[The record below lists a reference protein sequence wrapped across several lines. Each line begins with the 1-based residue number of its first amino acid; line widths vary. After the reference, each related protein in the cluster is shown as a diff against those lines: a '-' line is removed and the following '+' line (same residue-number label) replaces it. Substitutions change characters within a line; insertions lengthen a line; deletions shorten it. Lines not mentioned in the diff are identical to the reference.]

1 MRRITQAKAKKI
13 LSDVPEE
20 KAFHFYEAIDVHTGK
35 RARSLVEFC
44 KSLPELSTKSIEFHT
59 ERADFEKWIG
69 FLQDNTLASQIA
81 KLRSRQVS
89 GEALRTELYN
99 LVRKRVQ
106 DLQARLE
113 S

>member
-1 MRRITQAKAKKI
+1 MQRITQAKAKKI

-20 KAFHFYEAIDVHTGK
+20 RAFHFYEAIGVHTG
-35 RARSLVEFC
+35 RWARSLGEFC
-44 KSLPELSTKSIEFHT
+44 SSLPNLSVKSIEFHT
-59 ERADFEKWIG
+59 ERGDFEKWIG

-81 KLRSRQVS
+81 KLRSRKVS
-89 GEALRTELYN
+89 GEALRTELYS